1 MLDGSGCK
9 RYSSAMRVNG
19 LPKPIKL
26 ICLLMLPLFFSGCTL
41 PGDSASRDVK
51 LSDAMRASA
60 NNDRRDLGGDS
71 SRDNSPDVDVRVAG
85 DAAGADFIGAS
96 YDKKDYAWQVPVDV
110 SYALPINSS
119 FAGITHFTLTPLSIE
134 DEENFVGVYVG
145 GALVDF
151 KSGSLPARAVDQTWM
166 LETGLTVRHYL
177 NSSRTAFSPYLAAS
191 AGYALLYWDYR
202 NPVIAGGDTI
212 SSDCLSA
219 VEGSIVF
226 GISTRRDKWVTLF
239 GEAGIGGTVFWNTTN
254 QGFDNDVFHSFGF
267 LSVKA
272 GLSVKF

>member
-1 MLDGSGCK
+1 
-9 RYSSAMRVNG
+9 MRAIP
-19 LPKPIKL
+19 LPNL
-26 ICLLMLPLFFSGCTL
+26 IRLAFALAVPLFFSGCTL
-41 PGDSASRDVK
+41 PGESASRGVK
-51 LSDAMRASA
+51 LSDAMQASA
-60 NNDRRDLGGDS
+60 NNDRHDLGGDS
-71 SRDNSPDVDVRVAG
+71 SRDTSSDVDVHVAG
-85 DAAGADFIGAS
+85 DTAAGADFVGAS
-96 YDKKDYAWQVPVDV
+96 YDKKDYTWQVPVDV
-110 SYALPINSS
+110 SYALPINSD

-202 NPVIAGGDTI
+202 NPVIADGDTI

-219 VEGSIVF
+219 VEGSVAF

-239 GEAGIGGTVFWNTTN
+239 GEAGIGGTVFWSTTN